1 MPEYESI
8 KQQLSEMSRQWKA
21 KLDSMKQQIQALKEK
36 FKAKKILY
44 TDTVRT
50 KKKQRIEQKVK
61 QRQQFLEQKFGSN
74 GKYFKIQK
82 RLLKPIQQKIYKA
95 INTVSERKHI
105 DFVFDRA
112 QNSSLLFAREK
123 WNLNDEILSELG
135 ITLNQ

>member
-8 KQQLSEMSRQWKA
+8 RQQLSEISRQWKA
-21 KLDSMKQQIQALKEK
+21 KLDTMKHQIQALKET
-36 FKAKKILY
+36 FKAKKVLY
-44 TDTVRT
+44 TEAVRT

-74 GKYFKIQK
+74 GKFFKIQK
-82 RLLKPIQQKIYKA
+82 RLLKPLQQKIYKA
-95 INTVSERKHI
+95 INSVSKRKHI

-112 QNSSLLFAREK
+112 QNSSLLYAREK